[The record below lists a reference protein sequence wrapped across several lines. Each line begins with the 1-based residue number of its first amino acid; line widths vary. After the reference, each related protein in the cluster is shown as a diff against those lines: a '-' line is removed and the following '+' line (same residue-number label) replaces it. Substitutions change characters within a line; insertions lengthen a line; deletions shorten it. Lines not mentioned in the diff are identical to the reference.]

1 MKKIIYLLSLF
12 LALNSCSDFLDTSP
26 LTTKVN
32 TNFYKNP
39 ADVEQ
44 ALYGIYSLL
53 NPGRNPFMHSFFVS
67 ELMSDDRFGG
77 GGAVDA
83 RIHAISEFKNFSN
96 DMYLYTWEQNYKGI
110 FRCNMLLE
118 SFDQVEQ
125 WNSEEQKNRF
135 KGEAFFM
142 RAYYYF
148 DLARMFGEV
157 PLVLATEPQNLP
169 KATYNELY
177 AQIAIDLK
185 NAIDIM
191 PEQPY
196 STQDIGR
203 ATKWSAQAL
212 LARVFLFYTGTY
224 NQAELPLPEEGSITK
239 SEVINQID
247 DCIALSGHKLTS
259 DFRNQWPYSYAS
271 NDYAYAKE
279 NNLSWVGEE
288 GSNTEAMFSIRFS
301 ALGGGTHNAFNLYFG
316 VRMQNTFPFGYGW
329 GCGPVNPQLW
339 NSWSD
344 TDIRKKG
351 SICDMNS
358 ENIAYKSS
366 GDQYH
371 ETYLWQKKYMPIN
384 INLDETRKSMF
395 THLYDSPD
403 DNMECNTQEIVL
415 IRLADVYL
423 MGAELG
429 SSKAQEYFDIVRERA
444 NLPSIPVN
452 LENIKTERR
461 YELAFEGVRYYD
473 LLRWGD
479 LENALN
485 KVKNIPVEMEGK
497 TIEYSILYRPETNG
511 FLPIP
516 ESQIELSNGVLEQNP
531 GW

>member
-1 MKKIIYLLSLF
+1 MKKIIYLLSLAF
-12 LALNSCSDFLDTSP
+12 VFGNCSDFLDTKP
-26 LTTKVN
+26 LTSKVN

-67 ELMSDDRFGG
+67 ELMSDERFGG
-77 GGAVDA
+77 GGGVDA
-83 RIHAISEFKNFSN
+83 RIHAISEFKNFGN
-96 DMYLYTWEQNYKGI
+96 DMYLHTWEENYRGI
-110 FRCNMLLE
+110 FRSNMLLE
-118 SFDQVEQ
+118 SFEQVEK
-125 WNSEEQKNRF
+125 WESEEQKNRF
-135 KGEAFFM
+135 QGEAFFM

-169 KATYNELY
+169 KATHEERY
-177 AQIAIDLK
+177 AQIALDLK
-185 NAIDIM
+185 NAIDVM
-191 PEQPY
+191 PEMPY
-196 STQDIGR
+196 SPQDIGR
-203 ATKWSAQAL
+203 ATKWSAQAM

-224 NQAELPLPEEGSITK
+224 NQANLPLPDNGAITK
-239 SEVINQID
+239 SEVINQVD
-247 DCIALSGHKLTS
+247 DCIAQSGHKLVS

-271 NDYAYAKE
+271 SNYAYAKE

-288 GSNTEAMFSIRFS
+288 GGNTEAMFSIRFS

-316 VRMQNTFPFGYGW
+316 VRMQNTYPFGYGW

-339 NSWSD
+339 DSWSD
-344 TDIRKKG
+344 NDIRKKG
-351 SICDMNS
+351 SISNLNS
-358 ENIAYKSS
+358 ENIGYKSS
-366 GDQYH
+366 SDQYH

-384 INLDETRKSMF
+384 VAVDGKRKSMF

-403 DNMECNTQEIVL
+403 NNMECNTQEIVL

-429 SSKAQEYFDIVRERA
+429 SSKAQEYMNIVRNRV
-444 NLPSIPVN
+444 NLPDVPAT
-452 LENIKTERR
+452 LENIKLERR
-461 YELAFEGVRYYD
+461 HELAFEGVRYYD

-479 LENALN
+479 LENAFS
-485 KVKNIPVEMEGK
+485 KVKNIPLEMEGK
-497 TIEYSILYRPETNG
+497 AVEYSINYRPETNG

-516 ESQIELSNGVLEQNP
+516 ESQVELSNGILKQNP